1 MTWVTLSSKMDTM
14 SLQAVVEKVASE
26 PAAKK
31 FFSQPHSV
39 QSLYCP
45 AGVRPALAAAAAQ
58 TEVSSGK
65 FSPLPFSSVNTK
77 KAAQA
82 EAAKEKRRGLIL
94 YVTASGRAAEQVEA
108 ELAGYLPR
116 VARFPS
122 WETLP
127 HERVSPRADT
137 MAQRIAALRR
147 LTHPEISGPGQTI
160 TILVAPVR
168 ALLQPVVAGL
178 TEIEPLRIL
187 EGEDYP
193 LDKLATRLLELGY
206 EKTDLVSTRGQ
217 FAVRGGIV
225 DVFVPG
231 ESHPQRLDFFGD
243 TLEEVNYFSLS
254 DQRSLEKSPA
264 GVWAP
269 ACRELLLTDQVK
281 QRASELQPSLPGV
294 ADMLELISQGIAV
307 QGMESLAPVLASGL
321 QSVVSL
327 LPEDTTIVIDEPGRV
342 ARRAADLLATSHEFE
357 QAAWQAAAGGGK
369 IPIRAARALQ
379 SLNDFNQEALDKSHG
394 WWELTGLPSADI
406 LDAENEEEPA
416 AETVTLTEELSGGEE
431 ENGLSETTRPT
442 YVYNGQTSMGARATK
457 GYRGQIDQ
465 AVKELGQYLNAGWQ
479 VIVSCSGRGLA
490 SRFAANL
497 SEAGLPARA
506 VATLAT
512 SSDIEK
518 GSVLVTAGK
527 IAAGFTL
534 KASHLLVLAEADL
547 TGRSPRLAQAPR
559 KLASRRGKTIVD
571 PLSLKPG
578 DYVVHSQHGVGR
590 FVQMTKRT
598 IGKGQDAVTR
608 EYLVLEYAPSRR
620 GQAGDRLYVPTD
632 SLDLVSRYAGSDT
645 PQLNK
650 MGGADWAKTKNRA
663 RKATREIAAELI
675 RLYAARQA
683 TKGHAFGPDTPWQKE
698 LEDAFEY
705 QETPDQLATIDEVKA
720 DMEKPSPMDRL
731 LSGDVG
737 FGKTE
742 VAVRAAFKAI
752 QEGFQVALLVPT
764 TLLVKQHF
772 ETFSDRFAPFPV
784 KIGQLSRFSTPAQA
798 RELKDQLRGGEIDL
812 VIGTHSLIT
821 GEVGFKNLGLVIIDE
836 EQRFGVEHKE
846 TLKALRTNV
855 DVLSMSATPIPRT
868 LEMAVTGI
876 RELSTLSTPPEER
889 HPVLTFVG
897 AYQDKQVKA
906 AIRRELLRDGQVFY
920 VHNRVESIDRVAA
933 HLSELVPEARIAVAH
948 GKMHEKQLEQVM
960 VDFWNHQADV
970 LVCTTIVETGLDIS
984 NANTLI
990 VSGAHRMGLSQLHQ
1004 LRGRVGRG
1012 RERAYAYFFYPGD
1025 KPLTETAHERLQ
1037 TIAANTDL
1045 GAGTAVAQKDLEIRG
1060 AGNLLGG
1067 QQSGHIAGVG
1077 FDLYIRMVSEAV
1089 RGFKEGAQA
1098 EADDSEVRIEL
1109 PIDAHIPPEYME
1121 SERLRL
1127 EMYQKLSSVREEA
1140 QLEAVREEMT
1150 DRYGAPPANVQL
1162 LFTVA
1167 KLRMAARALGIK
1179 EIVAQGRFV
1188 RFAPIS
1194 LADSQMLRIKRLHP
1208 GTVIKPA
1215 VRQILVPAPKGE
1227 KLGQSALH
1235 DEPLAQWVAKLLQN
1249 VLTPFGKVKTDAP
1262 E

>member
-1 MTWVTLSSKMDTM
+1 M
-14 SLQAVVEKVASE
+14 SLQAIVEKIANEPVAKE
-26 PAAKK
+26 
-31 FFSQPHSV
+31 FFSQPTSAK
-39 QSLYCP
+39 SLYCP
-45 AGVRPALAAAAAQ
+45 PGLRPALAAAAAQ
-58 TEVSSGK
+58 TKTSS
-65 FSPLPFSSVNTK
+65 S
-77 KAAQA
+77 
-82 EAAKEKRRGLIL
+82 RGLIL
-94 YVTASGRAAEQVEA
+94 YVTASGRAAEQAEA
-108 ELAGYLPR
+108 EISGYMPQ

-127 HERVSPRADT
+127 HERLSPRADT
-137 MAQRIAALRR
+137 MAQRIAVLRR
-147 LTHPEISGPGQTI
+147 LVHPEKPGERAEAI
-160 TILVAPVR
+160 RILTAPVR
-168 ALLQPVVAGL
+168 ALLQPVIAGL
-178 TEIEPLRIL
+178 SEIEPLKIS

-193 LDKLATRLLELGY
+193 LEELATRLLELGY
-206 EKTDLVSTRGQ
+206 EKTDLVASRGQ
-217 FAVRGGIV
+217 FALRGGIL

-231 ESHPQRLDFFGD
+231 EPHPQRLDFFGD

-254 DQRSLEKSPA
+254 DQRTIEESTS

-281 QRASELQPSLPGV
+281 QRASELQSSLPGV
-294 ADMLELISQGIAV
+294 ADMLELISQGIPV
-307 QGMESLAPVLASGL
+307 QGMESLAPVLVGGL
-321 QSVVSL
+321 QTVTSL
-327 LPEDTTIVIDEPGRV
+327 LPKDTTIVIDEPGKV
-342 ARRAADLLATSHEFE
+342 ARRAADLLATSQEFE

-369 IPIRAARALQ
+369 IPIHASRTLQ
-379 SLNDFNQEALDKSHG
+379 SLNDFNQEAREKGLG

-406 LDAENEEEPA
+406 IDSE
-416 AETVTLTEELSGGEE
+416 SGEE
-431 ENGLSETTRPT
+431 SNANPTGEAATELTGKTEIDTAAQTDGLSETTRPT
-442 YVYNGQTSMGARATK
+442 YVYSGQSDLGARASK
-457 GYRGQIDQ
+457 GYRGHIDQ
-465 AVKELGQYLNAGWQ
+465 AVKDLNQYLNAGWQ
-479 VIVSCSGRGLA
+479 VVLSCSGRGLA

-497 SEAGLPARA
+497 TEAGLRA
-506 VATLAT
+506 KTVETLDT
-512 SSDIEK
+512 SLETEK
-518 GSVLVTAGK
+518 GSVKVTTGR
-527 IAAGFTL
+527 IASGFTL
-534 KASHLLVLAEADL
+534 KSSRLLLLTEADL
-547 TGRSPRLAQAPR
+547 TGRAPRSAQPPR
-559 KLASRRGKTIVD
+559 KLASRARRTIVD

-578 DYVVHSQHGVGR
+578 DYVVHTQHGVGR
-590 FVQMTKRT
+590 FVQMIKRT

-663 RKATREIAAELI
+663 RKATREIAAELV

-705 QETPDQLATIDEVKA
+705 NETPDQLATIDEVKA
-720 DMEKPSPMDRL
+720 DMEKPIPMDRL

-772 ETFSDRFAPFPV
+772 ETFSDRFAPFP
-784 KIGQLSRFSTPAQA
+784 IRLGQLSRFSPPKES
-798 RELKDQLRGGEIDL
+798 REVKAALRNGEIEM

-821 GEVGFKNLGLVIIDE
+821 GEVAFKNLGLVIIDE

-897 AYQDKQVKA
+897 IHHDKQVKA

-933 HLSELVPEARIAVAH
+933 HLSELVPEARVVVAH

-990 VSGAHRMGLSQLHQ
+990 VSNAHRMGLSQLHQ

-1025 KPLTETAHERLQ
+1025 KPLTETAQERLQ

-1089 RGFKEGAQA
+1089 QGFKDEPNDN
-1098 EADDSEVRIEL
+1098 EDESEVRIEL

-1127 EMYQKLSSVREEA
+1127 EMYQKLSNVRQPSE
-1140 QLEAVREEMT
+1140 LKAVKEEMT
-1150 DRYGAPPANVQL
+1150 DRYGVPPANVQL

-1167 KLRMAARALGIK
+1167 RLRMAARALGIK

-1188 RFAPIS
+1188 RLAPVQ

-1215 VRQILVPAPKGE
+1215 VRQVLVPAPKGE
-1227 KLGQSALH
+1227 KLGQGALH
-1235 DEPLAQWVAKLLQN
+1235 DEPLAQWVEKLLDN
-1249 VLTPFGKVKTDAP
+1249 VITPFGKASGNSA
-1262 E
+1262 ENG

>member
-1 MTWVTLSSKMDTM
+1 M

-31 FFSQPHSV
+31 FFSHPASA

-45 AGVRPALAAAAAQ
+45 AGVRPALTAAAAQ
-58 TEVSSGK
+58 TDVSNGI
-65 FSPLPFSSVNTK
+65 FSPLPSSSEKTALVSGPAG
-77 KAAQA
+77 AAA
-82 EAAKEKRRGLIL
+82 KRRGLIL
-94 YVTASGRAAEQVEA
+94 YVTASGRSAEQVEA

-116 VARFPS
+116 VSRFPS

-127 HERVSPRADT
+127 HERLSPRADT

-147 LTHPEISGPGQTI
+147 LTHPEKSGPGQAI
-160 TILVAPVR
+160 SILVAPIR
-168 ALLQPVVAGL
+168 ALLQPVVTGL
-178 TEIEPLRIL
+178 AEIEPLKIL

-193 LDKLATRLLELGY
+193 LDKLATRLLDLGY

-243 TLEEVNYFSLS
+243 TLEEVSYFSLS

-264 GVWAP
+264 GIWAP

-281 QRASELQPSLPGV
+281 QRARELQPSLPGV

-307 QGMESLAPVLASGL
+307 QGMESLAPVLAPGL

-327 LPEDTTIVIDEPGRV
+327 LPGDTTIVIDEPGKV

-369 IPIRAARALQ
+369 IPIQAARALQ
-379 SLNDFNQEALDKSHG
+379 SLNDFNQEALDNGLG

-406 LDAENEEEPA
+406 LATESEESAGEELADIGGEA
-416 AETVTLTEELSGGEE
+416 AEITGELTGSEEDR
-431 ENGLSETTRPT
+431 GLSETTRPT
-442 YVYNGQTSMGARATK
+442 YVYNGQSSLQARAAK
-457 GYRGQIDQ
+457 GYRGHIDQ
-465 AVKELGQYLNAGWQ
+465 AVKDLSQYLNAGWQ

-490 SRFAANL
+490 SRFASNL
-497 SEAGLPARA
+497 SEAGLPAKA

-527 IAAGFTL
+527 IAAGFAL
-534 KASHLLVLAEADL
+534 KGSRLLILAEADL

-571 PLSLKPG
+571 PLALKPG
-578 DYVVHSQHGVGR
+578 DYVVHAQHGVGR

-683 TKGHAFGPDTPWQKE
+683 TTGHAFGPDTPWQKE

-720 DMEKPSPMDRL
+720 DMEKPAPMDRL

-772 ETFSDRFAPFPV
+772 ETFSDRFASFPV
-784 KIGQLSRFSTPAQA
+784 KIGQLSRFSTPAEA

-1012 RERAYAYFFYPGD
+1012 RERAYAYLFYPGD
-1025 KPLTETAHERLQ
+1025 KPLTETAQERLQ

-1089 RGFKEGAQA
+1089 RGFKEGAEA
-1098 EADDSEVRIEL
+1098 EEEDSEVRIEL
-1109 PIDAHIPPEYME
+1109 PIDAHIPPEYMD

-1127 EMYQKLSSVREEA
+1127 EMYQKLSSVRKETEL
-1140 QLEAVREEMT
+1140 QAVREEMT
-1150 DRYGAPPANVQL
+1150 DRYGVPPANVEL

-1167 KLRMAARALGIK
+1167 KLRMQARVLGIK

-1188 RFAPIS
+1188 RFSPIS
-1194 LADSQMLRIKRLHP
+1194 LADSQILRIKRLHP

-1227 KLGQSALH
+1227 KLGQGALH

-1249 VLTPFGKVKTDAP
+1249 VLTPFGKVKTDAQK
-1262 E
+1262 

>member
-1 MTWVTLSSKMDTM
+1 M
-14 SLQAVVEKVASE
+14 SLQAVVEEIANES
-26 PAAKK
+26 AAKE
-31 FFSQPHSV
+31 FFSHPASA

-45 AGVRPALAAAAAQ
+45 AGLRPALIAAAAQ
-58 TEVSSGK
+58 TNVTTGE
-65 FSPLPFSSVNTK
+65 FSPLFPPEEELP
-77 KAAQA
+77 
-82 EAAKEKRRGLIL
+82 EASQSKQITPGRGLIL
-94 YVTASGRAAEQVEA
+94 YVTASGRSAEQIEA
-108 ELAGYLPR
+108 ELTGYLPR

-127 HERVSPRADT
+127 HERLSPRADT

-147 LTHPEISGPGQTI
+147 LTHPEKSGPGQAI
-160 TILVAPVR
+160 SILVAPIR
-168 ALLQPVVAGL
+168 ALLQPVVSGL
-178 TEIEPLRIL
+178 TEIEPLKIL

-254 DQRSLEKSPA
+254 DQRSLENSPA
-264 GVWAP
+264 GLWAP

-307 QGMESLAPVLASGL
+307 QGMESLAPVLAPGL
-321 QSVVSL
+321 QSMVSL
-327 LPEDTTIVIDEPGRV
+327 LPENTTIVIDEPGKV

-379 SLNDFNQEALDKSHG
+379 SLNDFNQEVRDRGLG
-394 WWELTGLPSADI
+394 WWELSALPSADI
-406 LDAENEEEPA
+406 LSAESEEVTGQEAASLPGEP
-416 AETVTLTEELSGGEE
+416 EEFAGEGTGGEE

-442 YVYNGQTSMGARATK
+442 YVYGAQKTLQARDSQ
-457 GYRGQIDQ
+457 GYRGHIDQ
-465 AVKELGQYLNAGWQ
+465 AVKDLGQYLNAGWK
-479 VIVSCSGRGLA
+479 VVLSCSGRGLA

-497 SEAGLPARA
+497 SEAGLPAKA
-506 VATLAT
+506 VATLDA

-518 GSVLVTAGK
+518 GNVLVTAGK
-527 IAAGFTL
+527 IASGFAL
-534 KASHLLVLAEADL
+534 KTGRLLVLAEADL

-650 MGGADWAKTKNRA
+650 MGGADWAKTKKRA

-720 DMEKPSPMDRL
+720 DMEKPAPMDRL

-784 KIGQLSRFSTPAQA
+784 KIGQLSRFSTLAQA
-798 RELKDQLRGGEIDL
+798 REVKDQLRSGEIDL

-821 GEVGFKNLGLVIIDE
+821 GEVTFKNLGLVVIDE

-897 AYQDKQVKA
+897 LYQDKQVKA

-933 HLSELVPEARIAVAH
+933 HLAELVPEARIAVAH
-948 GKMHEKQLEQVM
+948 GKMHEKQLEEVM

-1025 KPLTETAHERLQ
+1025 KPLTETAQERLQ

-1089 RGFKEGAQA
+1089 RGFKEGAEA
-1098 EADDSEVRIEL
+1098 EEEDSEVRIEL
-1109 PIDAHIPPEYME
+1109 PIDAHIPPEYMD

-1127 EMYQKLSSVREEA
+1127 EMYQKLSSVRKETE
-1140 QLEAVREEMT
+1140 LEAVREEMT
-1150 DRYGAPPANVQL
+1150 DRYGVPPANVEL

-1167 KLRMAARALGIK
+1167 KLRMQARVLGIK

-1188 RFAPIS
+1188 RFSPIS

-1227 KLGQSALH
+1227 KLGQGSLH
-1235 DEPLAQWVAKLLQN
+1235 DEPLAQWVAQLLQN
-1249 VLTPFGKVKTDAP
+1249 VLTPFGKVKSNAQK
-1262 E
+1262 

>member
-1 MTWVTLSSKMDTM
+1 M
-14 SLQAVVEKVASE
+14 SLQAIVEKIANEPVAKE
-26 PAAKK
+26 
-31 FFSQPHSV
+31 FFSQPTSAK
-39 QSLYCP
+39 SLYCP
-45 AGVRPALAAAAAQ
+45 PGLRPALAAAAAQ
-58 TEVSSGK
+58 TKTPNSRE
-65 FSPLPFSSVNTK
+65 
-77 KAAQA
+77 
-82 EAAKEKRRGLIL
+82 LIL
-94 YVTASGRAAEQVEA
+94 YVTASGRAAEQAEA
-108 ELAGYLPR
+108 EISGYMPQ

-127 HERVSPRADT
+127 HERLSPRSDT
-137 MAQRIAALRR
+137 MAQRIAVLRR
-147 LTHPEISGPGQTI
+147 LVHPEKPGERAEAI
-160 TILVAPVR
+160 RVLIAPIR
-168 ALLQPVVAGL
+168 ALLQPVIAGL
-178 TEIEPLRIL
+178 SEIEPLKIS

-193 LDKLATRLLELGY
+193 LEELATRLLELGY
-206 EKTDLVSTRGQ
+206 EKTDLVASRGQ
-217 FAVRGGIV
+217 FALRGGIL

-231 ESHPQRLDFFGD
+231 EPHPQRLDFFGD

-254 DQRSLEKSPA
+254 DQRTIEESTS

-281 QRASELQPSLPGV
+281 QRASELQSSLPGV
-294 ADMLELISQGIAV
+294 ADMLELISQGIPV
-307 QGMESLAPVLASGL
+307 QGMESLAPVLVGGL
-321 QSVVSL
+321 KTVTSL
-327 LPEDTTIVIDEPGRV
+327 LPKDTTIVIDEPGKV
-342 ARRAADLLATSHEFE
+342 ARRAADLLATSQEFE

-369 IPIRAARALQ
+369 IPIHASRALR
-379 SLNDFNQEALDKSHG
+379 SLNDFNQEAREKGLG
-394 WWELTGLPSADI
+394 WWELTGLPSAEI
-406 LDAENEEEPA
+406 IASE
-416 AETVTLTEELSGGEE
+416 SGEE
-431 ENGLSETTRPT
+431 NSANPTDEEATELTGKTEIDTAAQTDGLSETTRPT
-442 YVYNGQTSMGARATK
+442 YVYSGQSDLGARASK
-457 GYRGQIDQ
+457 GYRGHIDQ
-465 AVKELGQYLNAGWQ
+465 AVKDLNQYLNAGWQ
-479 VIVSCSGRGLA
+479 VVLSCSGRGLA

-497 SEAGLPARA
+497 TEAGLRA
-506 VATLAT
+506 KTVETLDT
-512 SSDIEK
+512 SLETEK
-518 GSVLVTAGK
+518 GSVKVTTGR
-527 IAAGFTL
+527 IASGFTL
-534 KASHLLVLAEADL
+534 KSSRLLLLTEADL
-547 TGRSPRLAQAPR
+547 TGRAPRSAQAPR
-559 KLASRRGKTIVD
+559 KLASRARRTIVD

-578 DYVVHSQHGVGR
+578 DYVVHTQHGVGR
-590 FVQMTKRT
+590 FVQMIKRT

-663 RKATREIAAELI
+663 RKATREIAAELV

-705 QETPDQLATIDEVKA
+705 NETPDQLATIDEVKA
-720 DMEKPSPMDRL
+720 DMEKPIPMDRL

-772 ETFSDRFAPFPV
+772 ETFSDRFAPFP
-784 KIGQLSRFSTPAQA
+784 IRLGQLSRFSTPKES
-798 RELKDQLRGGEIDL
+798 REVKTALRNGEIEM

-821 GEVGFKNLGLVIIDE
+821 GEVAFKNLGLVIIDE

-897 AYQDKQVKA
+897 IHHDKQVKA

-933 HLSELVPEARIAVAH
+933 HLSELVPEARVVVAH

-990 VSGAHRMGLSQLHQ
+990 VSNAHRMGLSQLHQ

-1025 KPLTETAHERLQ
+1025 KPLTETAQERLQ

-1089 RGFKEGAQA
+1089 QGFKDEPNDN
-1098 EADDSEVRIEL
+1098 EDESEVRIEL
-1109 PIDAHIPPEYME
+1109 PIDAHIPPEYMD

-1127 EMYQKLSSVREEA
+1127 EMYQKLSNVRQPSE
-1140 QLEAVREEMT
+1140 LKAVKEEMT
-1150 DRYGAPPANVQL
+1150 DRYGVPPANVQL

-1167 KLRMAARALGIK
+1167 RLRMAARALGIK

-1188 RFAPIS
+1188 RLAPVQ

-1227 KLGQSALH
+1227 KLGQGALH
-1235 DEPLAQWVAKLLQN
+1235 DEPLAQWVEKLLDN
-1249 VLTPFGKVKTDAP
+1249 VITPFGKASGNSA
-1262 E
+1262 EIG